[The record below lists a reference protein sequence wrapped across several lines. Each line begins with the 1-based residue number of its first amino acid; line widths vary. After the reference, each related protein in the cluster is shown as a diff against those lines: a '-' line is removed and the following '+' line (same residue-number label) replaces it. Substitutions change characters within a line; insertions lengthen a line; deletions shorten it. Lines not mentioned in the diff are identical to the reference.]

1 MKKFLKL
8 INLFFSFFK
17 IGLLTFGGGYAM
29 ISVFEDEFCSKKQY
43 ITEPEFIEM
52 IALAESTPGPIA
64 INGATYVGYKRAGVL
79 GSIFATIGMILPSF
93 IIIYLISIY
102 FDAFMQIAL
111 VQKAFRGI
119 QCGIGV
125 LIINAGIKMLKK
137 AKKDWF
143 NITWLVLT
151 IILMVVVELFSIK
164 FSAIYV
170 IVFGGALGVIRTLFD
185 KKKELKCE

>member
-1 MKKFLKL
+1 MKKFLQL

-79 GSIFATIGMILPSF
+79 GSIFATIGMVLPSF

-185 KKKELKCE
+185 KKKELKGE

>member
-79 GSIFATIGMILPSF
+79 GSIFATIGMVLPSF

-185 KKKELKCE
+185 KKKELKGE